1 MARRSSRG
9 SVYNKR
15 SNEQVQAAKVSG
27 QGGGGIIPQAYAQ
40 PSNPTQNQSPQ
51 ARTQSTQFDPLARVS
66 QFVQNVG
73 RGAYDTGRSYTTDI
87 ADTAHAFA
95 TGREQQERSYR
106 EETLATVFGRG
117 LFEGNLEGS
126 FAEASRRVQEQ
137 PGRVVGEV
145 ATETAIMLGTMG
157 FGAALKGAKIGAT
170 AAKSGTKYIKTKSTA
185 GVSKT
190 KIGKDKVLGTQRVSG
205 YERMGSRFNPF
216 SKGSKEF
223 ISGDFKKGHTLTIK
237 TDKKGKE
244 TAKLTK
250 DLSITGW
257 TRGITARSTRMGE
270 GFAQSRFGR
279 RTQNVILPT
288 VAGGSGASKADG
300 LPGEISK
307 VSVSKGKVV
316 GSESGKFA
324 DIDSEATIGYMQQ
337 YEQFQAGQL
346 PRQYVPGE
354 GFNISLPQKNAGL
367 FEGVAASTRSPV
379 KGRLE
384 FESELTRITGMQKDD
399 MPTGVLDASDIN
411 PFYYEGSDGT
421 YYAGKLD
428 DVTRPIA
435 DKLVKKYTSEIKKD
449 TGLKAARERN
459 VETDMID
466 PRDSIIR
473 GADPEDALPMNISS
487 GGSPNSIPTDKNVV
501 TRKVKEQI
509 HKTLTEGG
517 DEAEA
522 KSKADKIIEW
532 YRKETIRQDENV
544 AKEVASEGLLSPLGT
559 PADDVGTRM
568 TRFNLIDGPSVTTD
582 ASGSL
587 VKKTII
593 DPIVFGE
600 NYGNWGKAKGYF
612 DDANKAMF
620 KLGGETKS
628 GPTKVGKDK
637 LNEDSVSNQ
646 FDSAADYM
654 RSLEYFGSDPI
665 LDKKDI
671 ELVNQYRA
679 IKYARPGSKAA
690 QASEQARQSMPEK
703 PEQFML
709 KFGLSKKEM
718 RDLFYNKGWGGT
730 VESAQKEVAKSKNRT
745 PQSGSIWNKKP
756 QLTVESVRA
765 RKQTE
770 LTRGDM
776 SGIKIDPYEPPTG
789 KWTPE
794 QIKQTGI
801 NPPAFVK
808 DEISRI
814 TSPGYIDKK
823 TGKFVQED
831 VESILTSMEYEQAPR
846 KAGPRVFQS
855 VDMRNIGFNL
865 GKTLGTIRNT
875 RYSNA
880 TGKPINMDKLRA
892 KGKKNTKPKKLTN
905 DDLFDYQAKLNE
917 GKGKGNDTT
926 KPKKMTSDQIW
937 AKFGKQDWSDF
948 TWEY

>member
-745 PQSGSIWNKKP
+745 PKSGSIWNKKP

>member
-1 MARRSSRG
+1 MARRSLRG

-367 FEGVAASTRSPV
+367 FEGVAESTRSPV

-384 FESELTRITGMQKDD
+384 FESGLTRITGMQKDD

-411 PFYYEGSDGT
+411 PFYYKGSDGT

-428 DVTRPIA
+428 DVTRPVA

-466 PRDSIIR
+466 PRDSIIK
-473 GADPEDALPMNISS
+473 GADPEDALPMNISFD
-487 GGSPNSIPTDKNVV
+487 GSPNSIPTDKNVV

-628 GPTKVGKDK
+628 GPTKVGKDQ

-679 IKYARPGSKAA
+679 IKYAKPGSKAA

-865 GKTLGTIRNT
+865 GKTLDTIRNT

>member
-1 MARRSSRG
+1 MARRSLRG

-367 FEGVAASTRSPV
+367 FEGVAESTRSPV

-384 FESELTRITGMQKDD
+384 FESGLTRITGMQKDD

-411 PFYYEGSDGT
+411 PFYYKGSDGT

-428 DVTRPIA
+428 DVTRPVA

-466 PRDSIIR
+466 PRDSIIK
-473 GADPEDALPMNISS
+473 GADPEDALPMNISFD
-487 GGSPNSIPTDKNVV
+487 GSPNSIPTDKNVV

-628 GPTKVGKDK
+628 GPTKVGKDQ

-865 GKTLGTIRNT
+865 GKTLDTIRNT

>member
-1 MARRSSRG
+1 MARRSLRG

-367 FEGVAASTRSPV
+367 FEGVAESTRSPV

-384 FESELTRITGMQKDD
+384 FESGLTRITGMQKDD

-411 PFYYEGSDGT
+411 PFYYKGSDGT

-428 DVTRPIA
+428 DVTRPVA

-466 PRDSIIR
+466 PRDSIIK
-473 GADPEDALPMNISS
+473 GADPEDALPMNISFD
-487 GGSPNSIPTDKNVV
+487 GSPNSIPTDKNVV

-628 GPTKVGKDK
+628 GPTKVGKDQ

-679 IKYARPGSKAA
+679 IKYAKPGSKAA

-745 PQSGSIWNKKP
+745 PQSGSIWKKKP

-846 KAGPRVFQS
+846 TAGPRIFQS
-855 VDMRNIGFNL
+855 VDMRNIGFSL
-865 GKTLGTIRNT
+865 GKTRDTIRNT
-875 RYSNA
+875 RYSGA

>member
-428 DVTRPIA
+428 DVTRPVA

>member
-1 MARRSSRG
+1 MVRRSSRG

-15 SNEQVQAAKVSG
+15 ANEQVQTAKVSG
-27 QGGGGIIPQAYAQ
+27 QSVGGIIPQAYAQ

-51 ARTQSTQFDPLARVS
+51 ARIQSTQFDPLERVS

-95 TGREQQERSYR
+95 TGKEQKERSYR

-145 ATETAIMLGTMG
+145 AAETAIMLGTMG
-157 FGAALKGAKIGAT
+157 FGAVAKGAKVGMTGIKSVRGAT
-170 AAKSGTKYIKTKSTA
+170 KTQGT
-185 GVSKT
+185 
-190 KIGKDKVLGTQRVSG
+190 
-205 YERMGSRFNPF
+205 
-216 SKGSKEF
+216 
-223 ISGDFKKGHTLTIK
+223 
-237 TDKKGKE
+237 
-244 TAKLTK
+244 
-250 DLSITGW
+250 TGW
-257 TRGITARSTRMGE
+257 TRKT
-270 GFAQSRFGR
+270 
-279 RTQNVILPT
+279 
-288 VAGGSGASKADG
+288 G
-300 LPGEISK
+300 LVRKGQEQKFIGDK
-307 VSVSKGKVV
+307 TTTIIKTDRKGKVTTKTKKTNILDRMERTGIIV
-316 GSESGKFA
+316 GEKFSKKIGRPTKLGSPMIVGASGKG
-324 DIDSEATIGYMQQ
+324 ATTGDDVVRTNKLVDEVDAVLPFDQQ
-337 YEQFQAGQL
+337 ARIMDNIAGETHQSVQFDAL
-346 PRQYVPGE
+346 KIPRKYIPGE
-354 GFNISLPQKNAGL
+354 GYNLSKLEEDAGL
-367 FEGVAASTRSPV
+367 FITYPLPVRSPI

-384 FESELTRITGMQKDD
+384 FESELTRITGMQGDNR
-399 MPTGVLDASDIN
+399 PTGVLDASDIN

-435 DKLVKKYTSEIKKD
+435 DKLVKKYTNEIKKD

-459 VETDMID
+459 VETDMMD

-473 GADPEDALPMNISS
+473 GADPEDALPMNISF

-509 HKTLTEGG
+509 YKTLTEGG

-522 KSKADKIIEW
+522 KSKADEIIKW

-568 TRFNLIDGPSVTTD
+568 TRFNLIDEPSVITD
-582 ASGSL
+582 ASGGL
-587 VKKTII
+587 VKKKTI

-628 GPTKVGKDK
+628 GPTKVGKDQ
-637 LNEDSVSNQ
+637 LNEGSVSNQ
-646 FDSAADYM
+646 FDSVTDYM
-654 RSLEYFGSDPI
+654 NRLEYFSLADE
-665 LDKKDI
+665 KDI
-671 ELVNQYRA
+671 ALMNQYRA

-745 PQSGSIWNKKP
+745 PKSGSIWNKKP

-823 TGKFVQED
+823 TGKFIQED

-846 KAGPRVFQS
+846 TAGPRIFQS
-855 VDMRNIGFNL
+855 VDMRNVGFSL
-865 GKTLGTIRNT
+865 GKTRDTLRNT
-875 RYSNA
+875 RYSGA

-892 KGKKNTKPKKLTN
+892 KGKKTPKPKKLTN
-905 DDLFDYQAKLNE
+905 EDLLDYQAKSNK
-917 GKGKGNDTT
+917 GKGKGTT
-926 KPKKMTSDQIW
+926 KPKKLTSDQIW

-948 TWEY
+948 TWGY

>member
-428 DVTRPIA
+428 DVTRPVA

-745 PQSGSIWNKKP
+745 PKSGSIWNKKP

>member
-367 FEGVAASTRSPV
+367 FEGVAESTRSPV

-411 PFYYEGSDGT
+411 PFYYEGSDGI

-428 DVTRPIA
+428 DVTRPVA

-745 PQSGSIWNKKP
+745 PKSGSIWNKKP

>member
-15 SNEQVQAAKVSG
+15 TNEQVQLAKVTG

-51 ARTQSTQFDPLARVS
+51 ARLQSTQFDPLARVS

-87 ADTAHAFA
+87 ADTAYAVA
-95 TGREQQERSYR
+95 TGKEQQERSYR

-117 LFEGNLEGS
+117 LFEGNLESS

-145 ATETAIMLGTMG
+145 AAETAIMLGTMG
-157 FGAALKGAKIGAT
+157 FGAVAKGAKVGMTGIKSVRGAT
-170 AAKSGTKYIKTKSTA
+170 KTQGT
-185 GVSKT
+185 
-190 KIGKDKVLGTQRVSG
+190 
-205 YERMGSRFNPF
+205 
-216 SKGSKEF
+216 
-223 ISGDFKKGHTLTIK
+223 
-237 TDKKGKE
+237 
-244 TAKLTK
+244 
-250 DLSITGW
+250 TGW
-257 TRGITARSTRMGE
+257 TRNT
-270 GFAQSRFGR
+270 
-279 RTQNVILPT
+279 
-288 VAGGSGASKADG
+288 G
-300 LPGEISK
+300 LIRKGQEQKFIGDK
-307 VSVSKGKVV
+307 TTTIIKTDRKGKVTTKTKKTNILDRMERTGIIAGEKFSKKIGRPTKLGSPMIV
-316 GSESGKFA
+316 GASGKGAITGDDVIRTNKLVDEA
-324 DIDSEATIGYMQQ
+324 DAVLPFDQQ
-337 YEQFQAGQL
+337 ARIMDNIAGETHQSVQFDAL
-346 PRQYVPGE
+346 KIPRKYIPGE
-354 GFNISLPQKNAGL
+354 GYNLSKPEEDAGL
-367 FEGVAASTRSPV
+367 FLTYPLPARSPI

-384 FESELTRITGMQKDD
+384 FESSITRITGMQGDNR
-399 MPTGVLDASDIN
+399 PTGVLDASDIN
-411 PFYYEGSDGT
+411 PFYYEGSDGI

-435 DKLVKKYTSEIKKD
+435 DKLVKKYTNEIKKD
-449 TGLKAARERN
+449 TVLKAARERN
-459 VETDMID
+459 VEIDMID

-473 GADPEDALPMNISS
+473 GADPEDALPMNISF

-509 HKTLTEGG
+509 YKTLTEGG
-517 DEAEA
+517 NEAEA
-522 KSKADKIIEW
+522 KSKVDEIIKW

-582 ASGSL
+582 ASGGL
-587 VKKTII
+587 VKKKII

-628 GPTKVGKDK
+628 GPTKVGKDQ
-637 LNEDSVSNQ
+637 LNEGSVSNQ

-654 RSLEYFGSDPI
+654 RSLEYFSPVDE
-665 LDKKDI
+665 KDI
-671 ELVNQYRA
+671 ALTNQYRA

-690 QASEQARQSMPEK
+690 KASEQARQSMPEK

-745 PQSGSIWNKKP
+745 PKSGSIWNKKP

-776 SGIKIDPYEPPTG
+776 SGIKIDPFEPPTG

-831 VESILTSMEYEQAPR
+831 VESILTSIEFEQAPR
-846 KAGPRVFQS
+846 TAGPRVFQS
-855 VDMRNIGFNL
+855 VDMRNVGFSL
-865 GKTLGTIRNT
+865 GKIRDTLRTT
-875 RYSNA
+875 RYSGT

-892 KGKKNTKPKKLTN
+892 KGKKTPKPKKLTN
-905 DDLFDYQAKLNE
+905 EDLLDYQAKSNK
-917 GKGKGNDTT
+917 GKGKGTVN
-926 KPKKMTSDQIW
+926 PKKLTSDQIW
-937 AKFGKQDWSDF
+937 AKFGKRDWSDF

>member
-367 FEGVAASTRSPV
+367 FEGVAESTRSPV

-428 DVTRPIA
+428 DVTRPVA

>member
-27 QGGGGIIPQAYAQ
+27 QGGGGIIPQAHAQ
-40 PSNPTQNQSPQ
+40 PSNPTQNQSLQ

-95 TGREQQERSYR
+95 TGKEQQERSYR

-190 KIGKDKVLGTQRVSG
+190 KIGKDEVLGTQRVSG

-223 ISGDFKKGHTLTIK
+223 ISGSFKKGHTLTIK

-354 GFNISLPQKNAGL
+354 GFNISLPQKKAGL
-367 FEGVAASTRSPV
+367 FEGVAAPTRSPV
-379 KGRLE
+379 KGTLE
-384 FESELTRITGMQKDD
+384 FESGLTRITGMQKDD

-428 DVTRPIA
+428 DVTRPVA

-459 VETDMID
+459 VETDMMD

-473 GADPEDALPMNISS
+473 GADPEDALPMNISF

-568 TRFNLIDGPSVTTD
+568 TRFNLIDSPSVTTD

-628 GPTKVGKDK
+628 GPTKVGKDQ

-654 RSLEYFGSDPI
+654 RSLEYFSPVDE
-665 LDKKDI
+665 KDI
-671 ELVNQYRA
+671 ALTNQYRA
-679 IKYARPGSKAA
+679 IKYARPDSKAA

-745 PQSGSIWNKKP
+745 PKSGSIWNKKP

-831 VESILTSMEYEQAPR
+831 IESILTSMEFEQAPR
-846 KAGPRVFQS
+846 TTGPRVFQS
-855 VDMRNIGFNL
+855 VDMRNVGFSL
-865 GKTLGTIRNT
+865 GKTRDTLRTT
-875 RYSNA
+875 RYSGA

-892 KGKKNTKPKKLTN
+892 KGKKTPKPKKLTN
-905 DDLFDYQAKLNE
+905 EDLLDYQAKSNK
-917 GKGKGNDTT
+917 GKGKGTT

>member
-1 MARRSSRG
+1 MARRSLRG

-367 FEGVAASTRSPV
+367 FEGVAESTRSPV

-384 FESELTRITGMQKDD
+384 FESGLTRITGMQKDD

-411 PFYYEGSDGT
+411 PFYYKGSDGT

-428 DVTRPIA
+428 DVTRPVA

-466 PRDSIIR
+466 PRDSIIK
-473 GADPEDALPMNISS
+473 GADPEDALPMNISFD
-487 GGSPNSIPTDKNVV
+487 GSPNSIPTDKNVV

-628 GPTKVGKDK
+628 GPTKVGKDQ

-679 IKYARPGSKAA
+679 IKYAKPGSKAA

-846 KAGPRVFQS
+846 TAGPRIFQS
-855 VDMRNIGFNL
+855 VDMRNIGFSL
-865 GKTLGTIRNT
+865 GKTRDTIRNT
-875 RYSNA
+875 RYSGA